1 MSNSYREKAI
11 ARAKADV
18 EYWEEQ
24 RQELMRESRF
34 DRCKPA
40 ELIQIA
46 ETGADLDGVKLEGLD
61 WAALDNA
68 WREKFG
74 EPYLKP
80 KTKPR
85 EQQAGLRPKDSVPV
99 GQHPIMAI
107 PDDQMLRIRDV
118 IRLFGYAKTT
128 LKRHQKLGKFPKAQR
143 IVPGQSYVGWPA
155 RQLKA
160 WLREGGLIDSADA
173 TKH

>member
-1 MSNSYREKAI
+1 MSNSYRDKAI
-11 ARAKADV
+11 TRAKADV
-18 EYWEEQ
+18 EYWNELREEH
-24 RQELMRESRF
+24 MRESRF

-74 EPYLKP
+74 EPYLEP
-80 KTKPR
+80 K
-85 EQQAGLRPKDSVPV
+85 ARPQGERTAPKATVPV

-128 LKRHQKLGKFPKAQR
+128 LKRHQKAGKFPKAQR

-160 WLREGGLIDSADA
+160 WLREGGLLDSSDA